1 MLAALG
7 MFVFETSSAPFDEL
21 ARRREWRHE
30 RTDRF
35 GARAASQYVGP
46 GQDSV
51 TLSGALI
58 PGLAGKYSSLERLV
72 EMADSGEAYPL
83 MDGSGTVLGT
93 FTIEGLDETHKAL
106 TENGR
111 ARWIDFNLNL
121 QRVADER

>member
-46 GQDSV
+46 GQDAV

-111 ARWIDFNLNL
+111 ARWIDFSLNL